1 MDSNIIYI
9 SIFMAYFY
17 CATVAIMSIDAAD
30 ELEAMEFR
38 THKQEKLIGRYVKR
52 WRIYA
57 VLSGSCGMV
66 LLGRM
71 AFDIVRACGGM
82 CFLPPARW

>member
-9 SIFMAYFY
+9 SICLAYFY
-17 CATVAIMSIDAAD
+17 CATVAIMSIDAAE

-38 THKQEKLIGRYVKR
+38 THKQERLIERYVKR

-57 VLSGSCGMV
+57 VLSGVCVIV
-66 LLGRM
+66 LLGRIV
-71 AFDIVRACGGM
+71 FDIVRICTGV
-82 CFLPPARW
+82 

>member
-9 SIFMAYFY
+9 SICLAYFY
-17 CATVAIMSIDAAD
+17 FATVAIMSIDAAK
-30 ELEAMEFR
+30 ELEAMEFP
-38 THKQEKLIGRYVKR
+38 THKQEKLIERYVKR

-57 VLSGSCGMV
+57 VLSGICVVV

-71 AFDIVRACGGM
+71 AFDIVRTCTGV
-82 CFLPPARW
+82 

>member
-9 SIFMAYFY
+9 SICLAYFY
-17 CATVAIMSIDAAD
+17 FATVAIMSIDAAE

-38 THKQEKLIGRYVKR
+38 THKQDKLIDRYVKR

-57 VLSGSCGMV
+57 VLSGVCVIV
-66 LLGRM
+66 LLGCI
-71 AFDIVRACGGM
+71 ALDIMRICTGV
-82 CFLPPARW
+82 

>member
-1 MDSNIIYI
+1 MDSDIIYI
-9 SIFMAYFY
+9 SICLAYFY
-17 CATVAIMSIDAAD
+17 FATVAIMSIDAAE

-38 THKQEKLIGRYVKR
+38 TRKQEKLVERYVKR

-57 VLSGSCGMV
+57 VLSGICVVV

-71 AFDIVRACGGM
+71 AFDIVRTCWGM
-82 CFLPPARW
+82 

>member
-9 SIFMAYFY
+9 SICLAYFY
-17 CATVAIMSIDAAD
+17 FATVAIMSVDAAD

-38 THKQEKLIGRYVKR
+38 TRKQEKLIERYVKR

-57 VLSGSCGMV
+57 VLSGICVVV

-71 AFDIVRACGGM
+71 AFDIVRTCT
-82 CFLPPARW
+82 CV

>member
-9 SIFMAYFY
+9 SICLAYFY
-17 CATVAIMSIDAAD
+17 CATVAIMSIDAAE

-38 THKQEKLIGRYVKR
+38 THKQEKLIERYVKR

-57 VLSGSCGMV
+57 VLSGVCVIV
-66 LLGRM
+66 LLGCI
-71 AFDIVRACGGM
+71 AFDIVRICTGV
-82 CFLPPARW
+82 

>member
-1 MDSNIIYI
+1 MDSNLIYI
-9 SIFMAYFY
+9 SICLAYFY

-38 THKQEKLIGRYVKR
+38 THKQDKLIERYIKR

-57 VLSGSCGMV
+57 VLSGVCVVV

-71 AFDIVRACGGM
+71 AFDIVRICTGV
-82 CFLPPARW
+82 

>member
-1 MDSNIIYI
+1 
-9 SIFMAYFY
+9 
-17 CATVAIMSIDAAD
+17 MSIDAAE

-38 THKQEKLIGRYVKR
+38 TRKQEKLIERYVKR

-57 VLSGSCGMV
+57 VLSGICVVV

-71 AFDIVRACGGM
+71 AFDIVRICAGV
-82 CFLPPARW
+82 

>member
-9 SIFMAYFY
+9 SICLAYFY
-17 CATVAIMSIDAAD
+17 FATVAIMSIDAAE

-38 THKQEKLIGRYVKR
+38 TRKQEKLVERYVKR

-57 VLSGSCGMV
+57 VLSGICVVV

-71 AFDIVRACGGM
+71 AFDIVRTCTGV
-82 CFLPPARW
+82 

>member
-1 MDSNIIYI
+1 MDSNLIYI
-9 SIFMAYFY
+9 LICLAYFY
-17 CATVAIMSIDAAD
+17 CATVAIMSIDAAE

-38 THKQEKLIGRYVKR
+38 TRKQEKLIERYVKR

-57 VLSGSCGMV
+57 VLSGICVVV

-71 AFDIVRACGGM
+71 AFDIVHTCWGM
-82 CFLPPARW
+82 

>member
-9 SIFMAYFY
+9 SICLAYFY
-17 CATVAIMSIDAAD
+17 FATVAIMSIDAAE

-38 THKQEKLIGRYVKR
+38 TRKQEKLIERYVKR

-57 VLSGSCGMV
+57 VLSGICV
-66 LLGRM
+66 VILLGRM
-71 AFDIVRACGGM
+71 ALDIVRICAGV
-82 CFLPPARW
+82 

>member
-1 MDSNIIYI
+1 MDSNLIYI
-9 SIFMAYFY
+9 SICLAYFY
-17 CATVAIMSIDAAD
+17 CATMAIMSIDAAE

-38 THKQEKLIGRYVKR
+38 TRKQDRLIERYVKR

-57 VLSGSCGMV
+57 VLSGICVVV

-71 AFDIVRACGGM
+71 AFDIVRTCTGV
-82 CFLPPARW
+82 

>member
-1 MDSNIIYI
+1 MDSDIIYI
-9 SIFMAYFY
+9 LICLAYFY
-17 CATVAIMSIDAAD
+17 FATVAIMSIDAAE

-38 THKQEKLIGRYVKR
+38 TRKQEKPIERYVKR

-57 VLSGSCGMV
+57 VLSGVCVVV

-71 AFDIVRACGGM
+71 VFDIVRICTGV
-82 CFLPPARW
+82 